1 MYRLIFPI
9 TLLILH
15 SEVID
20 RCNSIHFNMITGG
33 TVLLKHSGPGWPNPD
48 ELRKDMEEFFSKKY
62 GNGVKLG
69 VLSSEPD
76 QARTADEGTEVK
88 DKPLDIHFDYLPRDI
103 KKYLDRF
110 VVKQDDAKKV
120 LATTICDHYN
130 HIKGC
135 SAKGP
140 CKEYAKQNIIMLG
153 PTGVGKTY
161 LVRTIADLIGVPF
174 VKADAT
180 KFSETGYVG
189 GDVEDLVRELV
200 QKADGDIRLAEYGI
214 IYLDEIDKIS
224 TPSNVLGRDVSG
236 GGVQRGLL
244 KLMEETEVSLRT
256 PFDLTSQLQAAMEF
270 QSKGKVS
277 RSVINTRHILFIV
290 SGAFNGLSDIIRK
303 RLGARAIGFSSEGQ
317 KLDKDQDY
325 FSYSKSNDF
334 IEYGFESEFVGRLP
348 VIVSCQELTVDDL
361 FQILKNSEGSIIHQ
375 YINAFEAYG
384 IDLIPTDEGLYKIAE
399 KAFIE
404 HTGARSLVGVCERI
418 FREYKYNLPHS
429 PVKRLELTARLV
441 EQPHIVLQEILD
453 SVKEDRLVEMDQQF
467 NTIAE
472 EWSANNGIQIHL
484 QPEAARLLSEK
495 ALERDDKLEDI
506 FSEIFKDFE
515 HGLNLI
521 RQSQGVQKFEI
532 TPDVV
537 RDPQSTLNEWIRSQY
552 AVGKK

>member
-1 MYRLIFPI
+1 
-9 TLLILH
+9 
-15 SEVID
+15 
-20 RCNSIHFNMITGG
+20 
-33 TVLLKHSGPGWPNPD
+33 
-48 ELRKDMEEFFSKKY
+48 MEEFFSKRY
-62 GNGVKLG
+62 GNQVKLG
-69 VLSSEPD
+69 VLSAEPD
-76 QARTADEGTEVK
+76 QARTADEGTETH
-88 DKPLDIHFDYLPRDI
+88 DASLDLHFDYLPRDI

-110 VVKQDDAKKV
+110 VVKQDAAKKV

-130 HIKGC
+130 HIKRC
-135 SAKGP
+135 SAAGP
-140 CKEYAKQNIIMLG
+140 CKEYSKQNIIMLG

-200 QKADGDIRLAEYGI
+200 HKAEGNVRLAEYGI

-224 TPSNVLGRDVSG
+224 TPANVLGRDVSG

-290 SGAFNGLSDIIRK
+290 SGAFNGLADIIRK
-303 RLGARAIGFSSEGQ
+303 RMGAKAIGFHAAGRSTPADE
-317 KLDKDQDY
+317 DY
-325 FSYSKSNDF
+325 FQYAKSNDF

-348 VIVSCQELTVDDL
+348 VVVSCHELNVDDL
-361 FQILKNSEGSIIHQ
+361 FQILSNSEGSIMRQ
-375 YINAFEAYG
+375 YVNAFDAYG
-384 IDLIPTDEGLYKIAE
+384 INLTPTDPGLFRIAQ
-399 KAFIE
+399 KAYEE

-429 PVKRLELTARLV
+429 PVKHLELNAELV
-441 EQPHIVLQEILD
+441 NSPDAVLETILENAKAD
-453 SVKEDRLVEMDQQF
+453 HLVQMDLTF
-467 NTIAE
+467 NSIAE
-472 EWSANNGIQIHL
+472 EWSKKNGIQIYL
-484 QPEAARLLSEK
+484 NPEAARLLSKK
-495 ALERDDKLEDI
+495 ALDSGDKPEDV
-506 FSEIFKDFE
+506 FSDTFKDYE

-521 RQSQGVQKFEI
+521 RRTQGIQQFKI
-532 TPDVV
+532 TEDVI
-537 RDPQSTLNEWIRSQY
+537 RDPRATLDQWIRAY
-552 AVGKK
+552 YVGQ

>member
-1 MYRLIFPI
+1 MPTVIPGGIRLSI
-9 TLLILH
+9 
-15 SEVID
+15 
-20 RCNSIHFNMITGG
+20 NSDD
-33 TVLLKHSGPGWPNPD
+33 KWPNTD

-62 GNGVKLG
+62 GDKIKLG
-69 VLSSEPD
+69 VLSAEPD
-76 QARTADEGTEVK
+76 QARTADEGTEIK
-88 DKPLDIHFDYLPRDI
+88 EPPLDLPFDYLPRDI

-110 VVKQDDAKKV
+110 VVKQDAAKKV

-130 HIKGC
+130 HIKRC
-135 SAKGP
+135 SANGT
-140 CKEYAKQNIIMLG
+140 CKEYSKQNIIMLG

-200 QKADGDIRLAEYGI
+200 HKADGDIRLAEYGI

-224 TPSNVLGRDVSG
+224 TPSNILGRDVSG

-256 PFDLTSQLQAAMEF
+256 PFDLTSQLQAAMEY
-270 QSKGKVS
+270 QSKGKVN

-290 SGAFNGLSDIIRK
+290 SGAFTGLADIIRR
-303 RLGARAIGFSSEGQ
+303 RLGAKAIGFHSSGRSTP
-317 KLDKDQDY
+317 KDEDY
-325 FSYSKSNDF
+325 FELAKSNDF

-348 VIVSCQELTVDDL
+348 VVVSCKELGVEDL

-384 IDLIPTDEGLYKIAE
+384 IELESTDPGLYRIAQ
-399 KAFIE
+399 KAYE
-404 HTGARSLVGVCERI
+404 ERTGARSLVGVCERT

-429 PVKRLELTARLV
+429 SVKHLDLTERLV
-441 EQPHIVLQEILD
+441 NHPDEVLEEILQ
-453 SVKEDRLVEMDQQF
+453 SAKIVQLEEMVAAF
-467 NTIAE
+467 SSITE
-472 EWSANNGIQIHL
+472 KWSQKNGIQIHL
-484 QPEAARLLSEK
+484 QPEAARLLSQQS
-495 ALERDDKLEDI
+495 LESGDNLEDV
-506 FSEIFKDFE
+506 FSNIFKDFE

-521 RQSQGVQKFEI
+521 RGTQGIQQFEI
-532 TPDVV
+532 TEEVV
-537 RDPQSTLNEWIRSQY
+537 RDPRAALDKWIRAYY
-552 AVGKK
+552 AMKQ

>member
-1 MYRLIFPI
+1 
-9 TLLILH
+9 
-15 SEVID
+15 
-20 RCNSIHFNMITGG
+20 
-33 TVLLKHSGPGWPNPD
+33 
-48 ELRKDMEEFFSKKY
+48 MEDFFSKKY
-62 GNGVKLG
+62 GGGLKLG
-69 VLSSEPD
+69 VIGAEPD
-76 QARTADEGTEVK
+76 QARTADEGTETK
-88 DKPLDIHFDYLPRDI
+88 EAPLNLDFDYLPRDI

-110 VVKQDDAKKV
+110 VVKQDAAKKV

-130 HIKGC
+130 HIRRC

-200 QKADGDIRLAEYGI
+200 QKADGNIRLAEYGI

-224 TPSNVLGRDVSG
+224 TPTNILGRDVSG

-290 SGAFNGLSDIIRK
+290 SGAFNGLADIIRR
-303 RLGARAIGFSSEGQ
+303 RLGAKAIGFSAAGRSVPRDE
-317 KLDKDQDY
+317 DY
-325 FSYSKSNDF
+325 FHFAKSNDF

-348 VIVSCQELTVDDL
+348 VVVSCQELAVDDL
-361 FQILKNSEGSIIHQ
+361 FQILKHSEGSIIRQ
-375 YINAFEAYG
+375 YVNAFEAYG
-384 IDLIPTDEGLYKIAE
+384 IELVPTDAGLYRIAQ
-399 KAFIE
+399 KAYE
-404 HTGARSLVGVCERI
+404 DRTGARSLVGVCERT

-429 PVKRLELTARLV
+429 SVKRLELTERLV
-441 EQPHIVLQEILD
+441 DSPDEVLREILD
-453 SVKEDRLVEMDQQF
+453 AAKIDQMNEMVGAF
-467 NTIAE
+467 HAIAE
-472 EWSANNGIQIHL
+472 EWSRRNAIQIRL
-484 QPEAARLLSEK
+484 QPEAARMLSQK
-495 ALERDDKLEDI
+495 AMETGDKLEDV
-506 FSEIFKDFE
+506 FQEIFKDYE

-521 RQSQGVQKFEI
+521 RRMDGVQRFEI
-532 TPDVV
+532 TEDVI
-537 RDPQSTLNEWIRSQY
+537 RNPKAALDEWIRSYYVNKQ
-552 AVGKK
+552 

>member
-1 MYRLIFPI
+1 MRGQEEYLAM
-9 TLLILH
+9 
-15 SEVID
+15 S
-20 RCNSIHFNMITGG
+20 TGP
-33 TVLLKHSGPGWPNPD
+33 KWPNPD

-62 GNGVKLG
+62 GDKIKLG
-69 VLSSEPD
+69 ILSSEPD
-76 QARTADEGTEVK
+76 QARTADEGTETK
-88 DKPLDIHFDYLPRDI
+88 EAPLDIHFDYLPRDI

-130 HIKGC
+130 HIKRC
-135 SAKGP
+135 SLKGP
-140 CKEYAKQNIIMLG
+140 CKEYLKQNIIMLG

-200 QKADGDIRLAEYGI
+200 HKADGNIRLAEYGI
-214 IYLDEIDKIS
+214 IYLDEIDKIAI
-224 TPSNVLGRDVSG
+224 PSNVLGRDVSG

-290 SGAFNGLSDIIRK
+290 SGAFNGLADIIRK
-303 RLGARAIGFSSEGQ
+303 RMGARAIGFHSSGRSTP
-317 KLDKDQDY
+317 KDEDY
-325 FSYSKSNDF
+325 FKFAKSNDF

-348 VIVSCQELTVDDL
+348 VVVSCHELGVEDL
-361 FQILKNSEGSIIHQ
+361 FQILKNSEGSIMHQ
-375 YINAFEAYG
+375 YVNAFEAYG
-384 IDLIPTDEGLYKIAE
+384 IDLIPTDPGLYRIAR
-399 KAFIE
+399 KAYE
-404 HTGARSLVGVCERI
+404 DHTGARSLVGVCERT
-418 FREYKYNLPHS
+418 FREYKYHLPHTS
-429 PVKRLELTARLV
+429 VKQLELSERLV
-441 EQPHIVLQEILD
+441 DHSQEVLDEILQSAKANQLD
-453 SVKEDRLVEMDQQF
+453 EMALAF
-467 NTIAE
+467 NRIAD
-472 EWSANNGIQIHL
+472 EWSKRNGIQIHL
-484 QPEAARLLSEK
+484 QPEAARLLSQR
-495 ALERDDKLEDI
+495 ALETGADLEDI
-506 FSEIFKDFE
+506 FADIFKDYE

-521 RQSQGVQKFEI
+521 RRTQGIQQFEI

-537 RDPQSTLNEWIRSQY
+537 RDPRTTLDQWIRAYYISR
-552 AVGKK
+552 